1 MWLKIGLFHTPGATM
16 VPWCK
21 VQVQETEKDFRS
33 LRFESQLHI
42 SWFTESNS
50 ETNTTNNPFV
60 ATALYK
66 LLYIS
71 CSFDILLS
79 EASGVRVSVMESTM
93 STTHISFRHCRHCR
107 HWTQT
112 HIVPPTNTDMA
123 SWSKSTHP
131 INCPP
136 KHGHSKLVIEHR
148 YNTNTARISS
158 DWTHGHGTTQHSDQI
173 KNADQT
179 VKNFNKGEHL
189 QRNSHFNSKCKI
201 QIKQCDGF
209 EIVAKFWM
217 EIKNGEVQKQL
228 QA

>member
-66 LLYIS
+66 LLYFLLFWYFAQWGLWCAS
-71 CSFDILLS
+71 LCSGAYNEHNPHIVPTLS
-79 EASGVRVSVMESTM
+79 TLPTLSTM
-93 STTHISFRHCRHCR
+93 NTNNP
-107 HWTQT
+107 
-112 HIVPPTNTDMA
+112 HIVPPTNTDLA

-131 INCPP
+131 IYCPP
-136 KHGHSKLVIEHR
+136 KQGHIKLVIEHR
-148 YNTNTARISS
+148 YNTNTAYISS

-189 QRNSHFNSKCKI
+189 QRNSHFNSKCNIFNKGAP
-201 QIKQCDGF
+201 KRTMWW
-209 EIVAKFWM
+209 FW
-217 EIKNGEVQKQL
+217 NCGEVL
-228 QA
+228 NGN

>member
-66 LLYIS
+66 LLY
-71 CSFDILLS
+71 FLLFWYFAQWGLWC
-79 EASGVRVSVMESTM
+79 ASLCYGADNE
-93 STTHISFRHCRHCR
+93 HNP
-107 HWTQT
+107 
-112 HIVPPTNTDMA
+112 HIVPPTNTDMT

-131 INCPP
+131 IYCPP
-136 KHGHSKLVIEHR
+136 KHGDSKLVIEHR

-189 QRNSHFNSKCKI
+189 QRNSHFH
-201 QIKQCDGF
+201 
-209 EIVAKFWM
+209 
-217 EIKNGEVQKQL
+217 
-228 QA
+228 